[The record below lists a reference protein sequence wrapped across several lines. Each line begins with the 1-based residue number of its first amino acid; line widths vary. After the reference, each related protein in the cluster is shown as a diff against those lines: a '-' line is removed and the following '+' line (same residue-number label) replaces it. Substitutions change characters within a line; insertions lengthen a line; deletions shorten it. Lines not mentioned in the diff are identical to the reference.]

1 MKPYTKQKD
10 ALEEV
15 GLELGATGKPTLS
28 DMVEEIDKKVE
39 AMNGMIKSAKKLQFA
54 SEAEL
59 KKDCSRALSCI
70 CFHNTCC

>member
-15 GLELGATGKPTLS
+15 GLELGASGKPTLS
-28 DMVEEIDKKVE
+28 DMVEEIDQKVQ

-54 SEAEL
+54 AEAEL
-59 KKDCSRALSCI
+59 KKDCSRAVSGV
-70 CFHNTCC
+70 CFHNPFC